1 MNELTMNGKICLI
14 TGATSGVGA
23 ETAKGLANMGATVVM
38 IARNAEKLAQVK
50 EALIAETH
58 NEHIDVIQADLS
70 VQSEVHK
77 AAQEFLARYEY
88 LHVLINNA
96 GGVFAKRTLT
106 ADGFEYTF
114 ALNHLA
120 YFLLTNL
127 LLDTL
132 KKSAPARIVNV
143 SSMAHASAGKFD
155 FSDLTRE
162 KNYNAFAV
170 YSQSKL
176 ANAMFT
182 YELARRLE
190 GTNVTA
196 NCLHPG
202 FVNTGFGKNNNALYN
217 AGLFLLQPIMVSP
230 QKGAE
235 TSIYLASSPEVAG
248 ITGKYFSKKKAIA
261 SSAASSDRNAQ
272 RVLWEMSEVMT
283 QNAVVTK

>member
-1 MNELTMNGKICLI
+1 MNELSMKGKICLI
-14 TGATSGVGA
+14 TGATSGVGE
-23 ETAKGLANMGATVVM
+23 ETAKGLAQMGATVVM
-38 IARNAEKLAQVK
+38 IARNADKLAKVK
-50 EALIAETH
+50 SELIAETN
-58 NEHIDVIQADLS
+58 NEHIDTIQADLS

-77 AAQEFLARYEY
+77 AAQEFLARYEN

-96 GGVFAKRTLT
+96 GGVFSKRTLT

-114 ALNHLA
+114 ALNHLG

-162 KNYNAFAV
+162 KSYNPFAV

-176 ANAMFT
+176 ANALFT

-217 AGLFLLQPIMVSP
+217 AGLFLMQPIMISP

-235 TSIYLASSPEVAG
+235 TSIYLASSPEVEG
-248 ITGKYFSKKKAIA
+248 VTGKYFSKKKAIP
-261 SSAASSDRNAQ
+261 SSAASYDTNAQ

-283 QNAVVTK
+283 QNTVITK